1 MVKHHGERSKL
12 LIVITSKSSLRIRFP
27 VDKATLDHISPSI
40 YDKYEPQNCED
51 TNSKEPE
58 YEWKLDKDLE

>member
-40 YDKYEPQNCED
+40 YDKYEPQNCE
-51 TNSKEPE
+51 E
-58 YEWKLDKDLE
+58 YEFQRTRVRMEAR